1 MGKSGKEVNDVKP
14 KTARSYRGAMVDDN
28 AIISINIKWLIQ
40 AIVVIAGLVYS
51 YLQVENRIKELERRV
66 ELADNNIEELVNK
79 HIAEEEVKISKMQE
93 QLEWYETEL
102 NLNPLSWGKKK
113 RKRK

>member
-1 MGKSGKEVNDVKP
+1 MSNAKP

-40 AIVVIAGLVYS
+40 SVVVIAGLVYS

-66 ELADNNIEELVNK
+66 ELADTEIEELINK
-79 HIAEEEVKISKMQE
+79 HIENEEAKIAQMEKE
-93 QLEWYETEL
+93 IEWYSKEL

-113 RKRK
+113 RKK

>member
-1 MGKSGKEVNDVKP
+1 MSNVKP

-40 AIVVIAGLVYS
+40 AVVVIAGLVYS

>member
-1 MGKSGKEVNDVKP
+1 MSDGKP

-40 AIVVIAGLVYS
+40 AVVVIAGLVYS
-51 YLQVENRIKELERRV
+51 YLQIENRIGELERRV
-66 ELADNNIEELVNK
+66 ELADTEIEELVNK
-79 HIAEEEVKISKMQE
+79 HIENEEAKIAQMEKE
-93 QLEWYETEL
+93 IEWYSKEL

-113 RKRK
+113 RKK